1 MNKETY
7 ENYVSILEDHL
18 SEYRLFHSKCVA
30 KSAKRLAE
38 KYGADPEKA
47 YTAGLLHDIMKEAGE
62 IETREFCERYGIELT
77 PLEKRAPKLWHAVTG
92 SVYVR
97 TVLGITDP
105 EIILPIRY
113 HTTGRA
119 GMALCEKVL
128 FIADFISADRDYG
141 DVDVMR
147 EKAERSLEE
156 AMLYGLG
163 YTIDELAQRRRAIH
177 PDTIAAYNDIILNG
191 GKNG

>member
-1 MNKETY
+1 MDTKTY
-7 ENYVSILEDHL
+7 NDYVSLLEEHL
-18 SEYRLFHSKCVA
+18 SEYRVFHSKCVA

-38 KYGADPEKA
+38 KYGGDPEKA
-47 YTAGLLHDIMKEAGE
+47 YTAGLLHDIMKEANE
-62 IETREFCERYGIELT
+62 IDTFEFCERYGIELT
-77 PLEKRAPKLWHAVTG
+77 PLEKCAPKLWHAITG

-97 TVLGITDP
+97 SVLGITDP
-105 EIILPIRY
+105 EITVPIRY

-119 GMALCEKVL
+119 GMALCEKIL

-147 EKAERSLEE
+147 EKAEKSLEE

-177 PDTIAAYNDIILNG
+177 PDTIAAYNDIILG

>member
-1 MNKETY
+1 MDTKTY
-7 ENYVSILEDHL
+7 NDYVSLLEEHL
-18 SEYRLFHSKCVA
+18 SEYRVFHSKCVA

-38 KYGADPEKA
+38 KYGGDPEKA
-47 YTAGLLHDIMKEAGE
+47 YTAGLLHDIMKEANE
-62 IETREFCERYGIELT
+62 IDTFEFCGRYGIELT
-77 PLEKRAPKLWHAVTG
+77 PLEKCAPKLWHAITG

-97 TVLGITDP
+97 SVLGITDP
-105 EIILPIRY
+105 EITVPIRY

-119 GMALCEKVL
+119 GMALCEKIL

-147 EKAERSLEE
+147 EKAEKSLEE
-156 AMLYGLG
+156 AMLYGLC

-177 PDTIAAYNDIILNG
+177 PDTIAAYNDIILG

>member
-1 MNKETY
+1 MDTKTY
-7 ENYVSILEDHL
+7 NDYVSLLEEHL
-18 SEYRLFHSKCVA
+18 SEYRVFHSKCVA

-38 KYGADPEKA
+38 KYGCDPEKA
-47 YTAGLLHDIMKEAGE
+47 YTAGLLHDIMKEANE
-62 IETREFCERYGIELT
+62 IDTFEFCERYGIELT
-77 PLEKRAPKLWHAVTG
+77 PLEKCAPKLWHAITG

-97 TVLGITDP
+97 SVLGITDP
-105 EIILPIRY
+105 EITVPIRY

-119 GMALCEKVL
+119 GMALCEKIL

-147 EKAERSLEE
+147 EKAEKSLEE

-177 PDTIAAYNDIILNG
+177 PDTIAAYNDIILG